1 MTLALIRADDHLV
14 LGVRWSGFTLAGSG
28 TSARLVAGAQ
38 ARLVLLF
45 PPQHI
50 GEETSPPGSVGL
62 PMPPEE
68 GAAPVPTWRGVVSG
82 PSRLAF
88 TVPSGTRIPLTA
100 EGLLAAV
107 TDNPLL
113 AAAGV
118 PGPDDTAVELPWRL
132 VITPR
137 GRSGTVVCRHPAQAP
152 PGANGLWRT
161 RLLDSASAVRLPA
174 AESAPPDAGL
184 TIRVADQATAGAADP
199 AFGPGNSVPLARSER
214 LRLFAETAG
223 TPARA
228 SRLELSAL
236 GGTLDAGGVFP
247 GFEWAQRAVLGRDMH
262 VRTLAKGAMYPFG
275 HRAEFQQIT
284 ERISDPSAG
293 GADVLRSVR
302 VLTIVEP
309 VRRAPAEGAI
319 RRAFPLGDVEITGT
333 VFAEL
338 APPVWQATELTGV
351 GRVDTHFWPT
361 TLTGEK
367 VRFPVA
373 CDTGGGVVRFG
384 LPMLFVA
391 DLRPAADS
399 LGSPLLVRRLA
410 ADFPATEVRIAPTDI
425 DLVGA
430 AAERL
435 PGDVLEV
442 RSLTVAGVAEGLDL
456 AQGYRSRLTE
466 LEVGLPALRALSG
479 ADPRARVAFAEPY
492 LRNGPVED
500 VLLTMLPGQSV
511 PIDFS
516 KAADRA
522 GGLVA
527 PKYATNAL
535 SRSLGPIDRFALP
548 DPATGLIDPARLFPS
563 DEASL
568 LGFPLRTLL
577 TQLRLPPELT
587 YTPLPG
593 SAPEVRMRW
602 EDVRLTSAGPFRAK
616 PTTRLTLAVTTA
628 PGRAETECVLTDV
641 TLELP
646 PGPKRVLRLSFAEM
660 RFTQRDGKAPR
671 LDVGGVSAEFLGDL
685 TLLSRLSEAVDL
697 GAAGKLIDVRPGGVS
712 VRYSLPVPAVAAGA
726 FVMRNMA
733 FTAGIEVPFD
743 GRPISVLLGFAS
755 RANPFQLAVMMFGG
769 GGYVELALGKDGLT
783 RFEAAL
789 EFGAFVA
796 VDFVVAAGEV
806 HALGGVRFVL
816 ERDGSVTVSG
826 YLRIGGCVQV
836 LGLMSV
842 SIELVLSL
850 AYRSERNALVGR
862 ATLVIEIDLT
872 LWSDS
877 VELDSG
883 DWVLAGDDRPHLF
896 ADAGATDAAEHSPF
910 ELWQIYRKAY
920 VRETDSAVAVAR
932 GLRNRAANGDDERG
946 RHE

>member
-1 MTLALIRADDHLV
+1 
-14 LGVRWSGFTLAGSG
+14 
-28 TSARLVAGAQ
+28 
-38 ARLVLLF
+38 
-45 PPQHI
+45 
-50 GEETSPPGSVGL
+50 
-62 PMPPEE
+62 
-68 GAAPVPTWRGVVSG
+68 VPTWRGVLSG

-88 TVPSGTRIPLTA
+88 TVPAGTQIPLTA

-107 TDNPLL
+107 TNNPLL
-113 AAAGV
+113 TPAGI
-118 PGPDDTAVELPWRL
+118 PGPDDTAIELPWRL
-132 VITPR
+132 VIAPR
-137 GRSGTVVCRHPAQAP
+137 GRSGTVVCRHPARAL

-161 RLLDSASAVRLPA
+161 RLLDPASAARMPE
-174 AESAPPDAGL
+174 AESTPPDAGL

-199 AFGPGNSVPLARSER
+199 TFGPGNSLPLARTER
-214 LRLFAETAG
+214 LLVFTGTAD

-236 GGTLDAGGVFP
+236 GGTLAAAGVFP
-247 GFEWAQRAVLGRDMH
+247 EFEWEHRAVLGRDMH

-275 HRAEFQQIT
+275 HRAEFLQIT

-309 VRRAPAEGAI
+309 VRHAPAEGAI
-319 RRAFPLGDVEITGT
+319 RRAFPLGDVEITRT
-333 VFAEL
+333 VFTDL
-338 APPVWQATELTGV
+338 ATPIWQATELTGV
-351 GRVDTHFWPT
+351 GKVDTHFWPT
-361 TLTGEK
+361 TLNGAK

-373 CDTGGGVVRFG
+373 CHTGDGVVKFD

-391 DLRPAADS
+391 DLRPSADS
-399 LGSPLLVRRLA
+399 LGSPLLARRLA
-410 ADFPATEVRIAPTDI
+410 ADFPATEVRIAPTDV
-425 DLVGA
+425 DLVGAAAPAAPGLASA

-442 RSLTVAGVAEGLDL
+442 RSLTIAGVAEGLDL
-456 AQGYRSRLTE
+456 ARGYRSRLTE
-466 LEVGLPALRALSG
+466 LEVGLPALRALRG
-479 ADPRARVAFAEPY
+479 EDPRARVAFAERY
-492 LRNGPVED
+492 LHNGPAED
-500 VLLTMLPGQSV
+500 VLLTMLPGQTI

-527 PKYATNAL
+527 PKYVTNAL

-563 DEASL
+563 DEASV

-577 TQLRLPPELT
+577 TQLRFPPEIT
-587 YTPLPG
+587 YSPLPG

-602 EDVRLTSAGPFRAK
+602 EDVRLTSVGPFRAK
-616 PTTRLTLAVTTA
+616 PTTRLTLTVTTA
-628 PGRAETECVLTDV
+628 PGRAETTCVLTDF

-646 PGPKRVLRLSFAEM
+646 PGSKRVLQLSFAEM

-671 LDVGGVSAEFLGDL
+671 LDVSGVSAKFLGDL
-685 TLLSRLSEAVDL
+685 TLLQRLSDAVDL
-697 GAAGKLIDVRPGGVS
+697 GAAGKLIDVRPSGIS
-712 VRYSLPVPAVAAGA
+712 VRYSLPVPSVASGA

-755 RANPFQLAVMMFGG
+755 RVNPFQLAVMMFGG
-769 GGYVELALGKDGLT
+769 GGYVELELGKDGLK

-796 VDFVVAAGEV
+796 VDFVVASGEV
-806 HALGGVRFVL
+806 HALGGVRFLL
-816 ERDGSVTVSG
+816 ERDGSVTVTG
-826 YLRIGGCVQV
+826 YLRIGGCVEV
-836 LGLMSV
+836 LGLISV

-883 DWVLAGDDRPHLF
+883 DWVLAGDDQQRAF
-896 ADAGATDAAEHSPF
+896 ADTDTGERGAF
-910 ELWQIYRKAY
+910 ELWQTHRAAF
-920 VRETDSAVAVAR
+920 VGETEHAVAIAR
-932 GLRNRAANGDDERG
+932 TLRNPAAFGDDEMG